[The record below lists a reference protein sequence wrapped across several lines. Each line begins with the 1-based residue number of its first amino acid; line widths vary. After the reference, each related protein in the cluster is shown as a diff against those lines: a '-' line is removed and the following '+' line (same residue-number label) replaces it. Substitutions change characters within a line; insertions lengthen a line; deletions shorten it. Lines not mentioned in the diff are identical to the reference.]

1 MKLRKGKYSFII
13 LLIILGMLIAFQLKI
28 SQLGYKYVHIID
40 LDNLQKSIDKE
51 KAELLQL
58 ELQKN
63 ELVSKKNAYEEGN
76 LTSILTEDA
85 LKIKKFAGLTPLEGP
100 GVVIVVTDAVRDLG
114 ADEDPNNLL
123 VHDYDIRSMIND
135 IQMAGAEAISING
148 QRILFNKTDL
158 YCTGPTIRI
167 NSQVFAQP
175 FVIKAIGDQNRLM
188 EVIDGPKGYAN
199 ILRDMGIFVEA
210 NTAINMRIEAY
221 ETYEEPKY
229 LNVEDGAD
237 Q

>member
-1 MKLRKGKYSFII
+1 M
-13 LLIILGMLIAFQLKI
+13 
-28 SQLGYKYVHIID
+28 
-40 LDNLQKSIDKE
+40 
-51 KAELLQL
+51 
-58 ELQKN
+58 
-63 ELVSKKNAYEEGN
+63 
-76 LTSILTEDA
+76 
-85 LKIKKFAGLTPLEGP
+85 TPLEGP